1 MDVFGA
7 DLWRQLGAQWVEL
20 RDRIGFGER
29 LALLPAW
36 MAPAL
41 AVGALLSLV
50 ALSGIA
56 LASLGVLL
64 TTLFVA
70 ALLLENVFGLR
81 VELRV

>member
-1 MDVFGA
+1 MDGFGA
-7 DLWRQLGAQWVEL
+7 DLWRQLGAQWFDL

-29 LALLPAW
+29 LALLPSW

-50 ALSGIA
+50 VLSGIA

-70 ALLLENVFGLR
+70 ALLLESVFGLR